1 MHDFLRT
8 LAITVDSYVDADA
21 VALAEKA
28 ARERMMW
35 FILIVV
41 LIALAV
47 VLPIMIKK
55 LKAKKKEKTQ
65 RKAERKRIQ
74 SKRK

>member
-1 MHDFLRT
+1 MYDFLRT

-28 ARERMMW
+28 ARERTMW

-47 VLPIMIKK
+47 ILPIIIKK
-55 LKAKKKEKTQ
+55 LKAKKEAKTQ

>member
-28 ARERMMW
+28 AHERTMW

-47 VLPIMIKK
+47 ILPIMIKK
-55 LKAKKKEKTQ
+55 LKAKKNSKTQ
-65 RKAERKRIQ
+65 IKAERKRIQ

>member
-1 MHDFLRT
+1 MHNFLRT
-8 LAITVDSYVDADA
+8 LAITVDSYVDTNA